1 MLNILTKLVNTLT
14 VTMVQEESSSHTSSP
29 AYINTKQV
37 VEQTAASS
45 LGNTFYCF
53 PSFSILFC
61 YGSGRCIWINI

>member
-1 MLNILTKLVNTLT
+1 
-14 VTMVQEESSSHTSSP
+14 MVQEESSSHTSSP

-53 PSFSILFC
+53 PSFSILFMDPADV
-61 YGSGRCIWINI
+61 SG